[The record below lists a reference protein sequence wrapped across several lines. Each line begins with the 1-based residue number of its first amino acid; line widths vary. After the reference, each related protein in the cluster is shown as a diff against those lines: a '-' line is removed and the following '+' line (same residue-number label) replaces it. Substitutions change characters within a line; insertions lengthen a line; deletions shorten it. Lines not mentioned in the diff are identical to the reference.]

1 MKREELGV
9 PPAKSPENKRGEEQA
24 AKPPRTLLSATGR
37 AIGDFSMIRE
47 GDRVLL
53 GLSGGKD

>member
-1 MKREELGV
+1 M